1 MSEFLIALSSGLGVG
16 SVYALVAIGFS
27 FIYKTTASFNFAQ
40 GQLVTLGSLFAYSF
54 FATAHLPWGAA
65 LVLTLLIVGLAG
77 GFTERIAIMPLARRG
92 HSTQT
97 WLISTLGIAILIT
110 GASERVWG
118 TDALGV
124 PSYLGPAV
132 VRLPD
137 QAYMETPYLIGLI
150 ALVLAAIGIE
160 LFQRYTVSGRVM
172 RALADNRTAI
182 ELAGVNVLRVGLVAY
197 IMGGALAGL
206 AGFIVAPATYA
217 QTTTG
222 FTFAILAFTSFA
234 VGGFSSHWG
243 AVIGG
248 WIVGV
253 VESVS
258 GLYLGLNS
266 QDVIVLGFLICV
278 LLIRPQ
284 GLIMS
289 RSRQV

>member
-16 SVYALVAIGFS
+16 SVYALVAVGFS

-54 FATAHLPWGAA
+54 LTTAHLPLGAA

-77 GFTERIAIMPLARRG
+77 GLTERIAIMPLARRG
-92 HSTQT
+92 HGSQT

-110 GASERVWG
+110 GAAERLWG
-118 TDALGV
+118 TNALGV
-124 PSYLGPAV
+124 PNYLGGAV

-137 QAYMETPYLIGLI
+137 QAYMETPYLIALI
-150 ALVLAAIGIE
+150 VLVLTAVAIE
-160 LFQRYTVSGRVM
+160 LFQRYTMSGRVM
-172 RALADNRTAI
+172 RALADNRAAI
-182 ELAGVNVLRVGLVAY
+182 ELAGVNVLRVGLLAY
-197 IMGGALAGL
+197 ILGGALAGL
-206 AGFIVAPATYA
+206 AGFIIAPATYA

-243 AVIGG
+243 AVVGG
-248 WIVGV
+248 WLVGV

-258 GLYLGLNS
+258 GLYIGLNS
-266 QDVIVLGFLICV
+266 QDVIVLGLLICV